1 MAPIVTVPHPV
12 LRQVAKPV
20 EKIDKKILR
29 IIEEMRKAL
38 LAARDPEGVGLAA
51 PKIGVP
57 LRIFFIRPDLKKE
70 PRLFINPDIIRY
82 SQRTLNPSSKN
93 GIYEGCLSIPRH
105 FAPIKRSS
113 SVTIKY
119 HVPVMQNGKWL
130 LSKKTAVLSGFSA
143 HIVQHET
150 DHLNGVLFIDHVL
163 SQNTKLFRVSGK
175 EWEEVSL

>member
-51 PKIGVP
+51 PQIGVP

-119 HVPVMQNGKWL
+119 QVPEMLNNKWQ